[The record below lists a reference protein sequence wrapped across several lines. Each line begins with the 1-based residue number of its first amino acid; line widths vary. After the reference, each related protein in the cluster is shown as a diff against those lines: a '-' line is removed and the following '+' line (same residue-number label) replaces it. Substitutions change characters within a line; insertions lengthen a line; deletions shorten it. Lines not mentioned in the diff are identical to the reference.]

1 MDADCMFDA
10 IRRDRGLAARFLQ
23 AGFFWSDLAMG
34 SGTTSKPLRSLG
46 YSDQEMRDGSYQK
59 RIHPDDQETYF
70 ALWDRV
76 VQGFGDT
83 MYVEYRL
90 SDREET
96 WRWVETHAVV
106 IARDEDGKI
115 REIVGTDRIIDGRKN
130 AQLYLERQVREL
142 SRKQEVTESLFTA
155 GTIASASQ
163 DLSRRLFD
171 ASRRLEQIISFDHC
185 DVYSVEDNDLSRLVS
200 YPSCSGEGM
209 EVIRRLTEQ
218 IRDSL
223 YPVITDDDPTLL
235 PYRSSLAIPLQIND
249 TFVGVVHLQHRTPG
263 FYRGTD
269 LFPGMSAAT
278 VFAVALH
285 NHQFFRRTVSELERD
300 QLTGFLTRRSFDRD
314 APAIW
319 REFGDLYRENAVA
332 MIDIDHFKG
341 INDHFG
347 HQRGDE
353 VIRAVARVS
362 AVWSRSVIR

>member
-76 VQGFGDT
+76 VQGFDDT

-163 DLSRRLFD
+163 DLSPSALRRKSTAGADYLF
-171 ASRRLEQIISFDHC
+171 R
-185 DVYSVEDNDLSRLVS
+185 
-200 YPSCSGEGM
+200 
-209 EVIRRLTEQ
+209 
-218 IRDSL
+218 
-223 YPVITDDDPTLL
+223 
-235 PYRSSLAIPLQIND
+235 PL
-249 TFVGVVHLQHRTPG
+249 
-263 FYRGTD
+263 
-269 LFPGMSAAT
+269 
-278 VFAVALH
+278 
-285 NHQFFRRTVSELERD
+285 
-300 QLTGFLTRRSFDRD
+300 
-314 APAIW
+314 
-319 REFGDLYRENAVA
+319 
-332 MIDIDHFKG
+332 
-341 INDHFG
+341 
-347 HQRGDE
+347 
-353 VIRAVARVS
+353 
-362 AVWSRSVIR
+362 